1 MFSIMK
7 YNILLFFFLL
17 LPISFV
23 FSQKKINIT
32 FSVQDLTS
40 LQSIYGARVFN
51 AKGGKYIGLTNPN
64 GELSLR
70 KIPNHIIITHP
81 KYIDRKI
88 SKQELKN
95 SNFKIYLTE
104 KTITHDELVI
114 SATRIPEFKKDIS
127 QKIELIKSG
136 DIENLN
142 QSSTADLLS
151 SNGSV
156 LVQKSQQ
163 GGGSPIIRG
172 FETNKVLIVVDGVR
186 MNNAI
191 YRGGHLQNVITL
203 DNAILDRV
211 EVLYGP
217 GSVIYGS
224 DALGGVMSFY
234 TKSPKFSQ
242 IDGDVKTNASFYSR
256 YFSAANGYSLHAD
269 CSVGSKKI
277 ASLTSISYNKF
288 GNLKQGRNRSPFL
301 QDFGSR
307 NWFVRHISGVDSVL
321 SNPDPD
327 VQIGSAYDQID
338 FLQKINIKQS
348 SEIFHSFNFQFSTSG
363 DIPRYDRLT
372 LLNNNSP
379 KFAEWHYGPQQRLL
393 ASYTLIVNRDIYNKS
408 KLFDYLKLVTAY
420 QNIEES
426 RITRK
431 FQNALRENRIEKLNI
446 YTFNLNFFKKLNKNE
461 LNYGIEAFNND
472 VTSNAFSKNIFNDS
486 IFNLDTRYPD
496 GGSSMF
502 SSAIFIANSY
512 EHSKKLIFHQGIRY
526 SYTNLNAKFIDQTF
540 FPFPYNSINQNNSAV
555 NGSLGL
561 VYSPFKKENVRFL
574 LNIGSGFRAP
584 NVDDLSKVFE
594 SVPGNLLIPN
604 PNLKNEY
611 SYTGEIG
618 ADYHMTTNMVFSLHS
633 YFTLLNNA
641 ITVQTSQFN
650 GSDSIFYNDEMSR
663 VMMTV
668 NKGTAYIYGVES
680 KLRGNITPSLS
691 VLASFNYT
699 YGRIVTDTTP
709 YPLDHI
715 PPIFGKLS
723 MQYSANRFKGEFF
736 VNYSGWKSL
745 EDYNLVGEDNYLYAT
760 QYGMPSWYT
769 LNLRM
774 SFTLNKYLNFQLAVE
789 NILDKNY
796 RVFASNI
803 SAPGRNI
810 ILTLRSTI
818 N

>member
-1 MFSIMK
+1 MK
-7 YNILLFFFLL
+7 LNLLLFFFLL
-17 LPISFV
+17 LFQTFV
-23 FSQKKINIT
+23 FSQKKINVII
-32 FSVQDLTS
+32 SVQDLTS
-40 LQSIYGARVFN
+40 IQPIYNAYLYN
-51 AKGGKYIGLTNPN
+51 AKGGKCLGITNYN
-64 GELSLR
+64 GKLSLR
-70 KIPNHIIITHP
+70 RIPNYIIIKHP
-81 KYIDRKI
+81 KYIDLKI

-104 KTITHDELVI
+104 KTLTYDELVI
-114 SATRIPEFKKDIS
+114 SATKIPEFKKDIS
-127 QKIELIKSG
+127 QKIDLIKSSE
-136 DIENLN
+136 IQNLN

-151 SNGSV
+151 SIGSV
-156 LVQKSQQ
+156 MVQKSQQ

-172 FETNKVLIVVDGVR
+172 FETNKVLIVVDGIR

-191 YRGGHLQNVITL
+191 YRGGHLQNVITI
-203 DNAILDRV
+203 DNAIVDRV

-234 TKSPKFSQ
+234 TKSPEFSSSDK
-242 IDGDVKTNASFYSR
+242 IKTKSSFYSR

-269 CSVGSKKI
+269 CSVGSENI
-277 ASLTSISYNKF
+277 ASLTSISFNKF
-288 GNLKQGRNRSPFL
+288 GDLKQGSNRSPFL
-301 QDFGSR
+301 KDFGLR
-307 NWFVRHISGVDSVL
+307 NWFVEHINGVDSIF
-321 SNPDPD
+321 SNTNPD
-327 VQIGSAYDQID
+327 VQIGSAYEQID
-338 FLQKINIKQS
+338 FLQKINITQS
-348 SEIFHSFNFQFSTSG
+348 PELFHSFNFQFSTSS

-372 LLNNNSP
+372 LLDNNTP
-379 KFAEWHYGPQQRLL
+379 KFAEWYYGPQQRLL
-393 ASYTLIVNRDIYNKS
+393 ASYTLIFNQHGSKL

-431 FQNALRENRIEKLNI
+431 FQNALRENRMEKLNI
-446 YTFNLNFFKKLNKNE
+446 YTLNLNFFKQINKNE
-461 LNYGIEAFNND
+461 LKYGIEASYND
-472 VTSNAFSKNIFNDS
+472 VTSNAFSNNIFNDS
-486 IFNLDTRYPD
+486 VFNLDTRYPD

-512 EHSKKLIFHQGIRY
+512 EHSKKIIFHQGIRY
-526 SYTNLNAKFIDQTF
+526 SFTDLNAKFIDQTF
-540 FPFPYNSINQNNSAV
+540 FPFPYNSIKQNNSAV
-555 NGSLGL
+555 NGILGL
-561 VYSPFKKENVRFL
+561 VYSPFKNDNVRFL

-618 ADYHMTTNMVFSLHS
+618 ADCKLNTNMVFSLNS
-633 YFTLLNNA
+633 YFTFLSNA

-650 GSDSIFYNDEMSR
+650 GSDSILYNNEMSR

-668 NKGTAYIYGVES
+668 NKGAAYIYGIES
-680 KLRGNITPSLS
+680 KLQGNITPSLS
-691 VLASFNYT
+691 ALASFNYT

-736 VNYSGWKSL
+736 VNYSGWKRV

-774 SFTLNKYLNFQLAVE
+774 SFALNKYLNFQLAVE
-789 NILDKNY
+789 NILDQNY

-803 SAPGRNI
+803 SAPGRNF
-810 ILTLRSTI
+810 ILTLRSSI

>member
-1 MFSIMK
+1 MMK
-7 YNILLFFFLL
+7 
-17 LPISFV
+17 
-23 FSQKKINIT
+23 KKI
-32 FSVQDLTS
+32 
-40 LQSIYGARVFN
+40 
-51 AKGGKYIGLTNPN
+51 K
-64 GELSLR
+64 
-70 KIPNHIIITHP
+70 
-81 KYIDRKI
+81 
-88 SKQELKN
+88 
-95 SNFKIYLTE
+95 
-104 KTITHDELVI
+104 
-114 SATRIPEFKKDIS
+114 
-127 QKIELIKSG
+127 
-136 DIENLN
+136 
-142 QSSTADLLS
+142 
-151 SNGSV
+151 
-156 LVQKSQQ
+156 
-163 GGGSPIIRG
+163 
-172 FETNKVLIVVDGVR
+172 
-186 MNNAI
+186 
-191 YRGGHLQNVITL
+191 
-203 DNAILDRV
+203 
-211 EVLYGP
+211 
-217 GSVIYGS
+217 
-224 DALGGVMSFY
+224 
-234 TKSPKFSQ
+234 TKS
-242 IDGDVKTNASFYSR
+242 SFYSR

-269 CSVGSKKI
+269 CSVGSQNI
-277 ASLTSISYNKF
+277 ASLTSVTYNKF
-288 GNLKQGRNRSPFL
+288 GDLKQGSKRSPFL

-307 NWFVRHISGVDSVL
+307 NWFVRHINGVDSVL

-327 VQIGSAYDQID
+327 VQIGSAYEQID

-348 SEIFHSFNFQFSTSG
+348 SELFHSFNFQFSTSG

-393 ASYTLIVNRDIYNKS
+393 ASYTLIFNSQRGL
-408 KLFDYLKLVTAY
+408 KLFDYLKLVSAY

-446 YTFNLNFFKKLNKNE
+446 YSLNLNFFKKINKNE
-461 LNYGIEAFNND
+461 LKYGLEASYND
-472 VTSNAFSKNIFNDS
+472 VASNAFANNIFNDS
-486 IFNLDTRYPD
+486 VFNLDTRYPD

-502 SSAIFIANSY
+502 STAIFISNSY
-512 EHSKKLIFHQGIRY
+512 ENSKKLIFHQGIRY
-526 SYTNLNAKFIDQTF
+526 SYTDLNAKFIDQTF
-540 FPFPYNSINQNNSAV
+540 FPFPYNSINQNNSAL

-561 VYSPFKKENVRFL
+561 VYSPFKKDNVRFL

-618 ADYHMTTNMVFSLHS
+618 ADCKINKNMVFSLNS
-633 YFTLLNNA
+633 YFTLLHNA

-650 GSDSIFYNDEMSR
+650 GSDSIFYNNEMSR

-668 NKGTAYIYGVES
+668 NKGTAYIYGLES
-680 KLRGNITPSLS
+680 KLQGNITPSLS

-699 YGRIVTDTTP
+699 YGRIVTDTIP

-723 MQYSANRFKGEFF
+723 MQYAANRFKGEVF
-736 VNYSGWKSL
+736 VNYSGWKRV

-789 NILDKNY
+789 NVLDQNY

-810 ILTLRSTI
+810 ILTLRASF
-818 N
+818 

>member
-1 MFSIMK
+1 MK
-7 YNILLFFFLL
+7 YNILLFLFLL
-17 LPISFV
+17 LPISFI

-40 LQSIYGARVFN
+40 LQSIYGARIFN
-51 AKGGKYIGLTNPN
+51 AKGGRYIGLTNYS
-64 GELSLR
+64 GEVSLKR
-70 KIPNHIIITHP
+70 MPNHIIIVHDR
-81 KYIDRKI
+81 YIDRKI
-88 SKQELKN
+88 SKQELIK

-114 SATRIPEFKKDIS
+114 SATRTPELKKDIS
-127 QKIELIKSG
+127 QKIDLIKSSE
-136 DIENLN
+136 IKNLN

-151 SNGSV
+151 STGSV
-156 LVQKSQQ
+156 MVQKSQQ

-172 FETNKVLIVVDGVR
+172 FETNKVLIVIDGVR

-203 DNAILDRV
+203 DNAIIDRV

-234 TKSPKFSQ
+234 TKSPQFSSNE
-242 IDGDVKTNASFYSR
+242 KTKTKSSFYSR

-269 CSVGSKKI
+269 CSIGTKKI

-288 GNLKQGRNRSPFL
+288 GDLKQGSNRSPFL

-307 NWFVRHISGVDSVL
+307 NWFVKHTNGVDSVF

-327 VQIGSAYDQID
+327 VQIGSGYEQID

-348 SEIFHSFNFQFSTSG
+348 PEVLHSFNFQFSTSG

-372 LLNNNSP
+372 LLNDNFP

-393 ASYTLIVNRDIYNKS
+393 ASYSLIYNPNSGKL
-408 KLFDYLKLVTAY
+408 KLFDNLKFVTAY

-431 FQNALRENRIEKLNI
+431 FQNALRENRIERLNI
-446 YTFNLNFFKKLNKNE
+446 YSLNLNFFKQINKNE
-461 LNYGIEAFNND
+461 LKYGIEASYND
-472 VTSNAFSKNIFNDS
+472 VASNAFSKNIFNDS
-486 IFNLDTRYPD
+486 VFNLDTRYPD

-526 SYTNLNAKFIDQTF
+526 SYTDLDAKFIDQTF
-540 FPFPYNSINQNNSAV
+540 FPFPYNSISQNNSAV
-555 NGSLGL
+555 NGSLGI
-561 VYSPFKKENVRFL
+561 VYLPFKKENVRFL
-574 LNIGSGFRAP
+574 FNIGSGFRAP

-618 ADYHMTTNMVFSLHS
+618 TDCKINTNMVFSLNS

-641 ITVQTSQFN
+641 ITVQNSQFN
-650 GSDSIFYNDEMSR
+650 GSDSIFYNNEMSR

-668 NKGTAYIYGVES
+668 NKGTAYIYGLEG
-680 KLRGNITPSLS
+680 KLQGNITPFLSIFTSL
-691 VLASFNYT
+691 NYT
-699 YGRIVTDTTP
+699 YGRIVTDTIP

-723 MQYSANRFKGEFF
+723 MQYAANRFKGEVF
-736 VNYSGWKSL
+736 VNYSGWKRV

-769 LNLRM
+769 LNIRM

-789 NILDKNY
+789 NVLDQNY

-810 ILTLRSTI
+810 ILTLRASF
-818 N
+818 